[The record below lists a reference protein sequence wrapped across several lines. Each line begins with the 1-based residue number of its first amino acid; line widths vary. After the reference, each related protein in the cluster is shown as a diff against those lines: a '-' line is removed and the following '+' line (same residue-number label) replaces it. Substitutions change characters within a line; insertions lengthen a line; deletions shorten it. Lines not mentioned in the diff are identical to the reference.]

1 MRASRSGHLAYLLRL
16 WRVGEGERAVWRA
29 SLQDVRGG
37 ERVGFPGLEEA
48 FAFLQEQVGLARPP
62 GRCPR
67 DRECTAR

>member
-48 FAFLQEQVGLARPP
+48 LAYLEQQLGPARSPDRGSGDQEG
-62 GRCPR
+62 
-67 DRECTAR
+67 TAQ